1 MQCPNCEAENRDE
14 AKFCDECG
22 FPLSGS
28 IARVAGAAS
37 PTGVSARETRRAST
51 RQRKPVDEPVF
62 EDPYVSEFEPEP
74 ADRDAYYVE
83 PIGAADVVEAPSNS
97 NGFQPISD
105 ERGFAAADEPDDLPM
120 SDTDY
125 ESGAWGYD
133 QSRTQSFEPQRE
145 EDYSRGADAEKS
157 SFDVGQPEWTGDF
170 TMEMP
175 RVEQD
180 RPAQGRDF
188 RVAPSRT
195 RMSKGK
201 LVAFVVAGIAVG
213 AIIAAVVT
221 FALGLWGGVAVPN
234 VTGMTE
240 ADARNVL
247 TDNGFTVRTT
257 QVKSDDTEGLVLIM
271 DPGAGSRAP
280 EGSEVVIHIA
290 TARFVPDIVG
300 KNADEAK
307 VLLEGAGY
315 ENVRYEMQKSDG
327 DENVVLEV
335 TPEQGTR
342 AKSNAEV
349 VVKVSEAYRVPNVSG
364 LGLDAAMD
372 AISDSGLYPEVVYID
387 TDQFLDGS
395 IIGVNPE
402 AGTKVGKG
410 STVSISVARARGI
423 ELVGLT
429 ESMFSKGNTVTI
441 GGVDYEIESVI
452 SVSYEGDNTVAFTV
466 TGRPKIT
473 FFGETL
479 YASSSQT
486 IAGQITWSDD
496 NEVVSIS

>member
-1 MQCPNCEAENRDE
+1 
-14 AKFCDECG
+14 
-22 FPLSGS
+22 
-28 IARVAGAAS
+28 
-37 PTGVSARETRRAST
+37 
-51 RQRKPVDEPVF
+51 
-62 EDPYVSEFEPEP
+62 
-74 ADRDAYYVE
+74 
-83 PIGAADVVEAPSNS
+83 
-97 NGFQPISD
+97 
-105 ERGFAAADEPDDLPM
+105 
-120 SDTDY
+120 
-125 ESGAWGYD
+125 
-133 QSRTQSFEPQRE
+133 
-145 EDYSRGADAEKS
+145 
-157 SFDVGQPEWTGDF
+157 
-170 TMEMP
+170 
-175 RVEQD
+175 
-180 RPAQGRDF
+180 
-188 RVAPSRT
+188 
-195 RMSKGK
+195 
-201 LVAFVVAGIAVG
+201 
-213 AIIAAVVT
+213 
-221 FALGLWGGVAVPN
+221 
-234 VTGMTE
+234 
-240 ADARNVL
+240 
-247 TDNGFTVRTT
+247 
-257 QVKSDDTEGLVLIM
+257 
-271 DPGAGSRAP
+271 
-280 EGSEVVIHIA
+280 
-290 TARFVPDIVG
+290 
-300 KNADEAK
+300 
-307 VLLEGAGY
+307 
-315 ENVRYEMQKSDG
+315 MQKSDG

-335 TPEQGTR
+335 SPEQGTR